1 MSRHPHILNASSS
14 LLGICFVI
22 ITGLKLTG
30 ANPQSWA
37 DEITWIASLLFL
49 ASIVVSYL
57 GVRNEGRFEWMAV
70 WAEGQPERQ
79 DQTGAAVRPEQTGG
93 DERDDRASCPGPD
106 LGDPGEGGQ
115 HQPVPDRR
123 EAGVDQPVP
132 DHERARR
139 VHLPRQ
145 AREQSGQDQ

>member
-70 WAEGQPERQ
+70 WAERAFLAGVGSLTVAVFVGAVSIQVEGQPRTSAQ
-79 DQTGAAVRPEQTGG
+79 ATSTQASPTIAPASTSVR
-93 DERDDRASCPGPD
+93 
-106 LGDPGEGGQ
+106 
-115 HQPVPDRR
+115 
-123 EAGVDQPVP
+123 
-132 DHERARR
+132 
-139 VHLPRQ
+139 
-145 AREQSGQDQ
+145 